1 MIVKIDLADLYI
13 PQGLLPRVITG
24 TIPEKVEEYAEMIK
38 NGVEFDPILVWK
50 NPKDN
55 KYWIIDGNHR
65 YLAHQKA
72 GKNYLQAKLKDLKD
86 EKEFRKEAIKAN
98 LKHGIPL
105 TKEEKIINAR
115 LLYQDGTP
123 IDEIALIFGVSER
136 TINNWIKDLIDE
148 KKHQKE
154 ELKRKALE
162 LKEQGLTVREIA
174 KEIGVDFTTIS
185 RWINNVAEMKNFK
198 NATTTP
204 RDLAIQLHDQG
215 LEYEEIQ
222 QKILEETGEDISLK
236 TIQDWI
242 AEYRGKLW
250 NQTGWGHL
258 EEEEEQTEENQEE
271 YLKIPEV
278 AKNTIYVS
286 YLKGVSIEEIQEQ
299 TKEYFKIELTQ
310 EQIQQII
317 EEREQFSHE
326 KEPDQTTEEIK
337 QIISEMRKKGYNK
350 FQIVKYL
357 VDGEDIDGYTF
368 DQIAKAFDT
377 DSTSIEELYNE
388 AIEIG
393 IRTPRPYQKGKTGR
407 PRKDTSTAFDH
418 EAQFEQMVSETI
430 DWLAKD
436 IWDISKRWGR
446 QKAEVYI
453 ARVIDWLQKEGHLCI
468 DKNAK

>member
-222 QKILEETGEDISLK
+222 QKILEETGEDM
-236 TIQDWI
+236 
-242 AEYRGKLW
+242 
-250 NQTGWGHL
+250 
-258 EEEEEQTEENQEE
+258 EEQTEENQEE

-350 FQIVKYL
+350 RLHI
-357 VDGEDIDGYTF
+357 
-368 DQIAKAFDT
+368 
-377 DSTSIEELYNE
+377 
-388 AIEIG
+388 
-393 IRTPRPYQKGKTGR
+393 
-407 PRKDTSTAFDH
+407 
-418 EAQFEQMVSETI
+418 
-430 DWLAKD
+430 
-436 IWDISKRWGR
+436 
-446 QKAEVYI
+446 
-453 ARVIDWLQKEGHLCI
+453 
-468 DKNAK
+468 

>member
-1 MIVKIDLADLYI
+1 MIVKIDLADLYT

-50 NPKDN
+50 NPKDG

-72 GKNYLQAKLKDLKD
+72 GKTYLQAKLKDLKD

-105 TKEEKIINAR
+105 KPKEKLINAR
-115 LLYQDGTP
+115 ILYQDGTP

-174 KEIGVDFTTIS
+174 KEIGVDHSTIVK
-185 RWINNVAEMKNFK
+185 WFGEKMKIFK
-198 NATTTP
+198 NSPTTP
-204 RDLAIQLHDQG
+204 QDLAIQLHDQG
-215 LEYEEIQ
+215 LRYEEIQ
-222 QKILEETGEDISLK
+222 QKILEETGQEIPINTL
-236 TIQDWI
+236 QNWV
-242 AEYRGKLW
+242 AEHKGKLW
-250 NQTGWGHL
+250 DATGWGKPAQEETQPEEYEEPETEEYEEQAEEY
-258 EEEEEQTEENQEE
+258 EEETEEYEEQAEE
-271 YLKIPEV
+271 Y
-278 AKNTIYVS
+278 
-286 YLKGVSIEEIQEQ
+286 EEEPQ
-299 TKEYFKIELTQ
+299 TD
-310 EQIQQII
+310 
-317 EEREQFSHE
+317 S
-326 KEPDQTTEEIK
+326 TTEEIK
-337 QIISEMRKKGYNK
+337 QIISQMRKQGYNK

-377 DSTSIEELYNE
+377 DAQSIEELYNE
-388 AIEIG
+388 ALEMN

-407 PRKDTSTAFDH
+407 PRKDTSTAFNH
-418 EAQFEQMVSETI
+418 EAQFEEIISQTI
-430 DWLAKD
+430 DILAKD
-436 IWDISKRWGR
+436 IYDISLRWGR
-446 QKAEVYI
+446 KKAEVYI
-453 ARVIDWLQKEGHLCI
+453 ARIIDWLQKEGHLCI
-468 DKNAK
+468 DRNAK